1 METVNNKNITKERK
15 KPNFKVKV
23 FVNDKEVNSSD
34 LPDYQIKRPAI
45 DRIVNDIK
53 DRAPD
58 DNLVNN

>member
-45 DRIVNDIK
+45 DRIANDIK